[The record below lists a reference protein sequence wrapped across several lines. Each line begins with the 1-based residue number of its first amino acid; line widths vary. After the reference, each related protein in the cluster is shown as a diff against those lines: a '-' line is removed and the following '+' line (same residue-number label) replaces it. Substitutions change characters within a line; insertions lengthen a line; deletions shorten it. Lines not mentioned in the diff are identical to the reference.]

1 MTRKRET
8 RRAELRATEI
18 DGKPGVT
25 LKVITPGVVDDYGTV
40 WMADVFD
47 EALATRG
54 PVLCWSHD
62 WSEPLGPM
70 VDYRLGDGGPE
81 IDFVFSDFE
90 AVPMARRA
98 HAQVAD
104 GTIVDCSVGFARSE
118 WRDATDSDKERWPGV
133 REVITKAGLDEV
145 SLVLRGAVPGAKVL
159 AVRSSGATVDIDAVV
174 ELARR
179 VAAGEL
185 TQEEAQAAIEL
196 LGEADNSMDTSM
208 DNSGVDTDDG
218 AGQGGDGS
226 VGEVDSTEV
235 LADLDEALD
244 AIGVGRAARR

>member
-8 RRAELRATEI
+8 RRAELRAAEI

-40 WMADVFD
+40 WTPDVFD

-70 VDYRLGDGGPE
+70 AAYRTGSGGPD
-81 IDFVFSDFE
+81 IDFLFSDFD

-104 GTIVDCSVGFARSE
+104 GTIVDCSVGFTRAE
-118 WRDATDSDKERWPGV
+118 WRDATESDKQQWPGA

-159 AVRSSGATVDIDAVV
+159 AVRSSGATVDVDAVV

-179 VAAGEL
+179 VTAGEL
-185 TQEEAQAAIEL
+185 TQEEAQAAIGL
-196 LGEADNSMDTSM
+196 LSETDNAGLDPGGEI
-208 DNSGVDTDDG
+208 DDP
-218 AGQGGDGS
+218 AGQGGDPGDPGADTS
-226 VGEVDSTEV
+226 VDALSE
-235 LADLDEALD
+235 LDDALD
-244 AIGVGRAARR
+244 AIGVGRSALR